1 MRVRGTFVMMSF
13 SVVDQLSVLGAA
25 CVLDQEHVTA
35 ARTLQKQR
43 EHPCEGASAPNHCG
57 SEQVSSGQEHW
68 EALSMTESALPST
81 MRLMCAGAR
90 HPVGLHPSLA
100 PQATME
106 WAWGPVES
114 MSRHDPTE
122 VTRRHV
128 FAQQGLSRKE
138 EQARI
143 VVLAGKLAGDKYAIG
158 EELTLGR
165 GEQADVKIDDT
176 LVSRVHSRIFKHANS
191 SFVIE
196 DLKSRNGTLV
206 NGMAITK
213 QVLTYGDRIQIGS
226 CLLLFAHHDP
236 MEEQVAQRRKLEAIG
251 RLGTGVAHDFNNLL
265 GAVRSS
271 IDFLNALP
279 TETKVGDPDVRE
291 AFNDIRGAAA
301 AATEM
306 TSRLLGFAR
315 EVRGSH
321 ADVDLSELCHHV
333 VQLARHT
340 FHRSI
345 SIDARIEGGLKVSGD
360 RGQLHQLL
368 MNLMINAR
376 DAMPKGG
383 KLEIEA
389 KKADRLELEKA
400 PLNPLV
406 AHAVITV
413 EDTGVGMDDATR
425 ERAFDPFFTTK
436 GDQVGAGLGL
446 AAVYEIAKAHNGHIT
461 VHSAPNRGSRFQV
474 VFPLTSERPM
484 VPTEP
489 SLPAIKLPRTQLLI
503 LLVDDEDVVRRSA
516 GRVVRQS
523 GHRVIFAKSGKEA
536 LRIYTETQPRPD
548 LVLMDL
554 NMPGM
559 TGDQAFEELKALDGQ
574 APVVFVSG
582 YWDRDLERKLR
593 EMGALGFVQ
602 KPYEAATLRD
612 AIVQAMTA
620 QTS

>member
-1 MRVRGTFVMMSF
+1 
-13 SVVDQLSVLGAA
+13 
-25 CVLDQEHVTA
+25 
-35 ARTLQKQR
+35 
-43 EHPCEGASAPNHCG
+43 
-57 SEQVSSGQEHW
+57 
-68 EALSMTESALPST
+68 MT
-81 MRLMCAGAR
+81 RD
-90 HPVGLHPSLA
+90 
-100 PQATME
+100 
-106 WAWGPVES
+106 
-114 MSRHDPTE
+114 DPTE
-122 VTRRHV
+122 VTRQHV
-128 FAQQGLSRKE
+128 FAEQGLSKKE

-158 EELTLGR
+158 QELTLGR

-176 LVSRVHSRIFKHANS
+176 LVSRMHARIFTHDAGAHI
-191 SFVIE
+191 IE
-196 DLKSRNGTLV
+196 DLQSRNGTVV
-206 NGMAITK
+206 NGMAITR

-226 CLLLFAHHDP
+226 SLLLFAHHDP
-236 MEEQVAQRRKLEAIG
+236 IEEQVAQRRKLEAIG

-279 TETKVGDPDVRE
+279 AETRLGDPDVRE
-291 AFNDIRGAAA
+291 AFNDIRSAAA

-321 ADVDLSELCHHV
+321 SDVDLSELCHHV

-340 FHRSI
+340 FHRGI
-345 SIDARIEGGLKVSGD
+345 SIEAKIERGLKVSGD

-376 DAMPKGG
+376 DAMPNGG
-383 KLEIEA
+383 KLSISAEKTDQI
-389 KKADRLELEKA
+389 ELERV

-413 EDTGVGMDDATR
+413 EDTGIGMDDATK

-446 AAVYEIAKAHNGHIT
+446 AAVYEIAKSHNGHIT
-461 VHSAPNRGSRFQV
+461 VHSAPNHGSRFQV
-474 VFPLTSERPM
+474 VFPLTTERPM

-489 SLPAIKLPRTQLLI
+489 SLPAIRLPRTQLLI

-523 GHRVIFAKSGKEA
+523 GHRVIFAKSGEEA
-536 LRIYTETQPRPD
+536 LRVYAETQPRPD

-559 TGDQAFEELKALDGQ
+559 TGDQAFEELKALDAG

-582 YWDRDLERKLR
+582 YWDRDLERKLLD
-593 EMGALGFVQ
+593 MGALGFVQ

-612 AIVQAMTA
+612 AIVQAMAA
-620 QTS
+620 QAS

>member
-1 MRVRGTFVMMSF
+1 M
-13 SVVDQLSVLGAA
+13 
-25 CVLDQEHVTA
+25 
-35 ARTLQKQR
+35 
-43 EHPCEGASAPNHCG
+43 G
-57 SEQVSSGQEHW
+57 SKS
-68 EALSMTESALPST
+68 P
-81 MRLMCAGAR
+81 R
-90 HPVGLHPSLA
+90 HF
-100 PQATME
+100 
-106 WAWGPVES
+106 

-128 FAQQGLSRKE
+128 FAHKGLSEKQ

-143 VVLAGKLAGDKYAIG
+143 VVLAGNLAGDKYAIDG
-158 EELTLGR
+158 ELTFGR
-165 GEQADVKIDDT
+165 GDQADVEIEDT
-176 LVSRVHSRIFKHANS
+176 LVSRKHARIFQHENGS
-191 SFVIE
+191 YVIE
-196 DLKSRNGTLV
+196 DLDSRNGTQV
-206 NGMAITK
+206 NGMAVTR

-236 MEEQVAQRRKLEAIG
+236 MEEQVAQRRRLEAIG

-271 IDFLNALP
+271 IDFLNGLP
-279 TETKVGDPDVRE
+279 GETKVSDPDVRE
-291 AFNDIRGAAA
+291 AFNDIRSAAA

-306 TSRLLGFAR
+306 TSRFLGFAR
-315 EVRGSH
+315 EVQRSH
-321 ADVDLSELCHHV
+321 TEVDLSELCHHV

-345 SIDARIEGGLKVSGD
+345 SIEARIDRGLTVTGD

-368 MNLMINAR
+368 MNLLINAR
-376 DAMPKGG
+376 DAMPNGG
-383 KLEIEA
+383 KLTISA
-389 KKADRLELEKA
+389 KKAEPLDLAKA

-406 AHAVITV
+406 AHALITV
-413 EDTGVGMDDATR
+413 VDTGVGMDDATR

-446 AAVYEIAKAHNGHIT
+446 AAVYEIAKSHNGHIT
-461 VHSAPNRGSRFQV
+461 VQSVPNRGSEFQV

-489 SLPAIKLPRTQLLI
+489 SLPAITLPRTQLLI

-523 GHRVIFAKSGKEA
+523 GHRVIFARSGKEA
-536 LRIYTETQPRPD
+536 LRIYDETQPRPD

-559 TGDQAFEELKALDGQ
+559 TGDQAFKALKEMDPQ
-574 APVVFVSG
+574 VPVVFVSG
-582 YWDRDLERKLR
+582 YWDRDLERELR
-593 EMGALGFVQ
+593 SMGAL
-602 KPYEAATLRD
+602 
-612 AIVQAMTA
+612 
-620 QTS
+620 

>member
-1 MRVRGTFVMMSF
+1 MPRK
-13 SVVDQLSVLGAA
+13 
-25 CVLDQEHVTA
+25 E
-35 ARTLQKQR
+35 
-43 EHPCEGASAPNHCG
+43 
-57 SEQVSSGQEHW
+57 
-68 EALSMTESALPST
+68 
-81 MRLMCAGAR
+81 
-90 HPVGLHPSLA
+90 
-100 PQATME
+100 
-106 WAWGPVES
+106 
-114 MSRHDPTE
+114 PTE

-128 FAQQGLSRKE
+128 FEQRGLSKKE
-138 EQARI
+138 EQARV
-143 VVLAGKLAGDKYAIG
+143 VVLAGTLAGDKYAIE

-165 GEQADVKIDDT
+165 GDKADVKLDDT
-176 LVSRVHSRIFKHANS
+176 LVSRLHARIFQHENGS
-191 SFVIE
+191 YVIE
-196 DLKSRNGTLV
+196 DLDSRNGTLV
-206 NGMAITK
+206 NGMASTK

-226 CLLLFAHHDP
+226 SLLLFAHHDP
-236 MEEQVAQRRKLEAIG
+236 MEEQAAQRRKLEAIG

-271 IDFLNALP
+271 IDFLHGLP
-279 TETKVGDPDVRE
+279 GDTKLSNPDVRE
-291 AFNDIRGAAA
+291 AFNDIRAAA
-301 AATEM
+301 SAATEM

-315 EVRGSH
+315 EVQRSH
-321 ADVDLSELCHHV
+321 SEVDLSELCRHV

-340 FHRSI
+340 FHRNI
-345 SIDARIEGGLKVSGD
+345 QIEARIERRLRVSGD

-368 MNLMINAR
+368 MNLLINAR
-376 DAMPKGG
+376 DAMPNGG
-383 KLEIEA
+383 KLKISA
-389 KKADRLELEKA
+389 KKAEAPELEKA

-406 AHAVITV
+406 AHALITV
-413 EDTGVGMDDATR
+413 EDTGIGMDSATQ

-446 AAVYEIAKAHNGHIT
+446 SAVYEIAKSHNGHIT
-461 VHSAPNRGSRFQV
+461 VHSVPERGTEFQV
-474 VFPLTSERPM
+474 VFPLTSERRS

-523 GHRVIFAKSGKEA
+523 GHRVILAKSGQEA
-536 LRIYTETQPRPD
+536 VRVYTETQPRPD

-559 TGDQAFEELKALDGQ
+559 TGDQAFEKLREIDPE

-582 YWDRDLERKLR
+582 YWDGDLERKLR
-593 EMGALGFVQ
+593 DTGALGFVQ

>member
-1 MRVRGTFVMMSF
+1 MGVR
-13 SVVDQLSVLGAA
+13 
-25 CVLDQEHVTA
+25 
-35 ARTLQKQR
+35 ARL
-43 EHPCEGASAPNHCG
+43 
-57 SEQVSSGQEHW
+57 
-68 EALSMTESALPST
+68 L
-81 MRLMCAGAR
+81 
-90 HPVGLHPSLA
+90 
-100 PQATME
+100 
-106 WAWGPVES
+106 

-122 VTRRHV
+122 VTLRHV
-128 FAQQGLSRKE
+128 FAEKGLSKKQE
-138 EQARI
+138 EARI
-143 VVLAGKLAGDKYAIG
+143 VVLAGKLAGDKYAIND
-158 EELTLGR
+158 ELTLGR

-176 LVSRVHSRIFKHANS
+176 LVSRMQAHIFKHENGS
-191 SFVIE
+191 YVIE
-196 DLKSRNGTLV
+196 DLESRNGTQV

-213 QVLTYGDRIQIGS
+213 QILTYGDRIQIGS
-226 CLLLFAHHDP
+226 SLLLFAHHDP

-265 GAVRSS
+265 GAVKSS
-271 IDFLNALP
+271 IDFLNGLP
-279 TETKVGDPDVRE
+279 SETKVGEPDVRE
-291 AFNDIRGAAA
+291 AFNDIRAAAA

-315 EVRGSH
+315 EVQRSH
-321 ADVDLSELCHHV
+321 SEVDLSELCHHV

-345 SIDARIEGGLKVSGD
+345 SIEARIDRGLKVSGD

-376 DAMPKGG
+376 DAMPNGG
-383 KLEIEA
+383 KLEISA
-389 KKADRLELEKA
+389 KKADPLDFEKA

-406 AHAVITV
+406 AHALITV
-413 EDTGVGMDDATR
+413 KDSGVGMDDATQ

-446 AAVYEIAKAHNGHIT
+446 AAVYEIAKSHNGHIV
-461 VHSAPNRGSRFQV
+461 VHSVPNRGSEFQV
-474 VFPLTSERPM
+474 VFPLTTERPM

-489 SLPAIKLPRTQLLI
+489 SLPAIRLPNTQLLI

-523 GHRVIFAKSGKEA
+523 GHRVIFARSGKEA
-536 LRIYTETQPRPD
+536 LRAYAETQPRPD

-559 TGDQAFEELKALDGQ
+559 TGDQAFEELREQDPE

-582 YWDRDLERKLR
+582 YWDRELERKLR
-593 EMGALGFVQ
+593 SMGALGFVQ

>member
-1 MRVRGTFVMMSF
+1 
-13 SVVDQLSVLGAA
+13 
-25 CVLDQEHVTA
+25 
-35 ARTLQKQR
+35 
-43 EHPCEGASAPNHCG
+43 
-57 SEQVSSGQEHW
+57 
-68 EALSMTESALPST
+68 
-81 MRLMCAGAR
+81 
-90 HPVGLHPSLA
+90 
-100 PQATME
+100 
-106 WAWGPVES
+106 

-128 FAQQGLSRKE
+128 FRQKSLSKKE
-138 EQARI
+138 EKARI
-143 VVLAGKLAGDKYAIG
+143 VVLAGNLAGDKYAI
-158 EELTLGR
+158 EKELTFGR
-165 GEQADVKIDDT
+165 GDRADVNIDDT
-176 LVSRVHSRIFKHANS
+176 LVSRLHARIFEHENGA
-191 SFVIE
+191 FVIE
-196 DLKSRNGTLV
+196 DLESRNGTLV
-206 NGMAITK
+206 NGMAVTR

-265 GAVRSS
+265 GAVCSS

-279 TETKVGDPDVRE
+279 DDTKVSDSEVRE
-291 AFNDIRGAAA
+291 AFNDIRSAAST
-301 AATEM
+301 ATEM

-315 EVRGSH
+315 EIRGSH
-321 ADVDLSELCHHV
+321 SEVDLSELCHHV

-345 SIDARIEGGLKVSGD
+345 RIDARIEGGLKVSGD
-360 RGQLHQLL
+360 RSQLHQLL

-383 KLEIEA
+383 TLTISV
-389 KKADRLELEKA
+389 KKADQLDLEKA

-413 EDTGVGMDDATR
+413 GDTGIGMDEATR

-446 AAVYEIAKAHNGHIT
+446 AAVYEVAKAHNGHIT
-461 VHSAPNRGSRFQV
+461 VHSVPGRGSEFQV
-474 VFPLTSERPM
+474 VFPLTRERPM
-484 VPTEP
+484 IPTEP
-489 SLPAIKLPRTQLLI
+489 SFPAIQLPRTQLLI

-523 GHRVIFAKSGKEA
+523 GHRVIFATSGKEA
-536 LRIYTETQPRPD
+536 LRVYTETQPRPD

-559 TGDQAFEELKALDGQ
+559 TGDQAFEELRAIDPQ

-582 YWDRDLERKLR
+582 YWDRNLERKLR
-593 EMGALGFVQ
+593 DLGALGFVQ

-620 QTS
+620 QAS

>member
-1 MRVRGTFVMMSF
+1 
-13 SVVDQLSVLGAA
+13 
-25 CVLDQEHVTA
+25 
-35 ARTLQKQR
+35 
-43 EHPCEGASAPNHCG
+43 
-57 SEQVSSGQEHW
+57 
-68 EALSMTESALPST
+68 
-81 MRLMCAGAR
+81 
-90 HPVGLHPSLA
+90 
-100 PQATME
+100 
-106 WAWGPVES
+106 

-128 FAQQGLSRKE
+128 FAQKGLSNKE

-143 VVLAGKLAGDKYAIG
+143 VVLAGKLAGDKYAIDAD
-158 EELTLGR
+158 LTFGR
-165 GEQADVKIDDT
+165 GEKADVQIDDT
-176 LVSRVHSRIFKHANS
+176 LMSRVHVRIFQHENGS
-191 SFVIE
+191 YLIE
-196 DLKSRNGTLV
+196 DLESRNGTQV
-206 NGMAITK
+206 NGMAVTRR
-213 QVLTYGDRIQIGS
+213 VLTYGDRIQIGS
-226 CLLLFAHHDP
+226 SLLLFAHHDP

-265 GAVRSS
+265 GAVKSS
-271 IDFLNALP
+271 IDFLNGLP
-279 TETKVGDPDVRE
+279 SETKFSDPDVRE
-291 AFNDIRGAAA
+291 AFNDIRSAAA

-315 EVRGSH
+315 EVERSH
-321 ADVDLSELCHHV
+321 TEVDLSELCRHV
-333 VQLARHT
+333 VQLARRT
-340 FHRSI
+340 FHRGI
-345 SIDARIEGGLKVSGD
+345 AIEARVERGLKVSGD

-368 MNLMINAR
+368 MNLLINAR
-376 DAMPKGG
+376 DAMPNGG
-383 KLEIEA
+383 KLKVTA
-389 KKADRLELEKA
+389 KKADPVDLEKA

-406 AHAVITV
+406 AHAIITV
-413 EDTGVGMDDATR
+413 EDTGTGMDDATR

-446 AAVYEIAKAHNGHIT
+446 AAVYEIAKSHNGHIT
-461 VHSAPNRGSRFQV
+461 LHSVPSRGSELQV
-474 VFPLTSERPM
+474 VFPLTSERPA

-489 SLPAIKLPRTQLLI
+489 SLPAIRLPATQLLI

-523 GHRVIFAKSGKEA
+523 GHRVIFARSGEEA

-559 TGDQAFEELKALDGQ
+559 TGDQAFKKLKEVDPE

-582 YWDRDLERKLR
+582 YWDRDLERELR
-593 EMGALGFVQ
+593 SMGALGFVQ

-612 AIVQAMTA
+612 AIVQAMTS